1 MNDSLSTAPIA
12 EVRNVRHNYSGV
24 LALAAVSLG
33 IEPGSFTA
41 ILGPNGAGKSTLAQI
56 LGGLLKPSAGEVI
69 FDGGQGPRVGSLV
82 RQGICLV
89 PEGRRLFGELTIEE
103 NLVVAGYGAGL
114 KRKQLRERVA
124 QVAET
129 LPPNLR
135 EGMGSRLAMTLSGG
149 ERQLLALSRALM
161 SAPRLI
167 LLDEPSMGLAP
178 MMVDK
183 VYEILADLRKGGV
196 AVVVIEQIATHA
208 LAHADKIYLLSR
220 GQIVYG
226 GPPSDESATEAI
238 KLSYVGDVR

>member
-1 MNDSLSTAPIA
+1 MNDSLSTAPISEA
-12 EVRNVRHNYSGV
+12 RNIRHNYSGV
-24 LALAAVSLG
+24 LALDGVSIR
-33 IEPGSFTA
+33 IERGSFTA

-69 FDGGQGPRVGSLV
+69 FDGGQGLRGRSLV

-114 KRKQLRERVA
+114 KHKQLRERVA

-129 LPPNLR
+129 LPSNLR
-135 EGMGSRLAMTLSGG
+135 EGMASRLAMTLSGG

-183 VYEILADLRKGGV
+183 VYEILADLHNGGV

-208 LAHADKIYLLSR
+208 LEHADKIYLLSR

-226 GPPSDESATEAI
+226 GPPSDEAVAEAI
-238 KLSYVGDVR
+238 KLSYVGDVQ